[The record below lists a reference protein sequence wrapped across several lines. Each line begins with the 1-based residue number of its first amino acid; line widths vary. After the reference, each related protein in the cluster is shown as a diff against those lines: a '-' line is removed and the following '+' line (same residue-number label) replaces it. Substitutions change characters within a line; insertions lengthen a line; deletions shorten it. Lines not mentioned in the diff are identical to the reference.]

1 MSPSDSVWV
10 VPQPQDMR
18 PLAGLRVLEIGQYIA
33 APAAAQRLADLGAD
47 VIKIEPETGDASRRL
62 GWNKDDFGPMF
73 SAYNRNKR
81 SVALNLRDAND
92 QRLARALAADA
103 DVLLHNARPGVMERL
118 GLGAKALMAAHPRLI
133 YGAVSGF
140 AVDGTMAQRPGFD
153 IAAQAE
159 SGMMS
164 LNGDAHADPT
174 RVGYAVV
181 DVMAS
186 HALATGVLAA
196 LVRRGV
202 RGHGALVEVSLI
214 DAAVDAL
221 LYPWAEY
228 RLSEKIPSRCGNGQ
242 PNLAPAAD
250 VIATADGM
258 VVVSAYI
265 PEHFAR
271 LCNCLGCPELLLDE
285 RFQDNPGRVLHRAAL
300 REVLERVL
308 SSWTTREACQRLGD
322 AGIVC
327 GAVNT
332 LADVIAGHGG
342 TAVDSFVSVSS
353 PSGHAWEL
361 PATACVVD
369 RKTRQGGRLPA
380 LGEHTS
386 AIRKVLQSED

>member
-1 MSPSDSVWV
+1 MSDSHRVWMT
-10 VPQPQDMR
+10 PDPQDQR

-47 VIKIEPETGDASRRL
+47 VIKIEPEGGDASRRL
-62 GWNKDDFGPMF
+62 GWIKDDFGPMF

-81 SVALNLRDAND
+81 SVVLNLRDAAD
-92 QRLARALAADA
+92 QALARALAADA

-118 GLGAKALMAAHPRLI
+118 GLGAQALMAAHPRLI
-133 YGAVSGF
+133 CGAVSGF
-140 AVDGTMAQRPGFD
+140 AVDGPMAQRPGLD

-164 LNGDAHADPT
+164 LNGEAHADPT

-202 RGHGALVEVSLI
+202 RGHGGLVEVSLI

-228 RLSEKIPSRCGNGQ
+228 RCSEKLPTRCGNGQ
-242 PNLAPAAD
+242 PTLAPAAD

-258 VVVSAYI
+258 VVISAYV

-271 LCNCLGCPELLLDE
+271 LCHCLGCPELLLDE
-285 RFQDNPGRVLHRAAL
+285 RFQDNPGRVRHRSAL
-300 REVLERVL
+300 REVLERAL
-308 SSWTTREACQRLGD
+308 GGWTTREACQRLSE

-332 LADVIAGHGG
+332 LADVAAGQGG
-342 TAVDSFVSVSS
+342 TAADSFVSVSS
-353 PSGHAWEL
+353 PSGPTWQL
-361 PATACVVD
+361 PATACVLD
-369 RKTRQGGRLPA
+369 RQTRHGGRLPA
-380 LGEHTS
+380 LGEHTA
-386 AIRKVLQSED
+386 AIRAAIQGLD